1 MGAKINDPDFTLRPY
16 PLLRLD
22 RVVGWH
28 PNYNSS
34 RVYFNKDPKLSN
46 EIIFSYFQMT
56 VFFRWINES

>member
-1 MGAKINDPDFTLRPY
+1 MGAKINNPDFTLRPY

-22 RVVGWH
+22 RVIGWH

-46 EIIFSYFQMT
+46 EIIFS
-56 VFFRWINES
+56 